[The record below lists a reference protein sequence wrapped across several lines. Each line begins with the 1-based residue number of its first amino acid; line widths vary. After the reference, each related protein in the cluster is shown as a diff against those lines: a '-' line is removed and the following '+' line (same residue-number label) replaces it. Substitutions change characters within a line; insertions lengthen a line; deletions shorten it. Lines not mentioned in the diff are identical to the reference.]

1 MASGVVSVLNG
12 SLVNRGSVHVGAG
25 TLAYGQGGAQWDN
38 AGALTVDAGTPGATL
53 TLGTGTTFTDDTGGS
68 VTDTGTITSSG
79 AIVQGNGTETGNAVQ
94 VDGGSLAFT
103 GTGTPAAYTVM
114 PGAGATASGAIVAG
128 VHLTVN
134 AADNCS
140 GAQPATLTFTAD
152 TTSAGTVEL
161 GHTGACPNGPG
172 EVAVAA
178 GKTLTSSGTL
188 LIDGTTGP
196 EVLQG
201 AFVNTGT
208 VSALTG
214 STQLQGSGS
223 SFVNDGSMTVAA
235 SASFGVDAGT
245 SFTNGDANATGPV
258 SLADNGTF
266 ADAGTLTEGGG
277 TTSGNQPLATGSL
290 AYTGTGTSSIDVPP
304 AATTALSGNL
314 AAGQTLTVT
323 GADLC
328 GGASPGVANAA
339 GSFTNDGTIQLQYAG
354 TCLAGDPTL
363 NLPAGDTLTNDPGA
377 TLVVQGAPNG
387 GVRSSL
393 SGSILNEGTLHVAA
407 GTTDLGSGST
417 LTNQGAIVVD
427 AGATLS
433 LATGD
438 ELADPSG
445 TITDSGAIL
454 TAGQVVQGQGVETG
468 NPVTV
473 AAGPLDLVG
482 TGSGAFEVPPSSTVA
497 LVGPV
502 RTGQTLVVNGNDS
515 CGGSQPTVVDAAG
528 SFTNTGTIDLLH
540 SGGCGG
546 GAATLSFPAGSTLTN
561 QGTVEFTGTTGA
573 QPSTLAV
580 AVVNQGTVSSQIDAQ
595 ITGDLADAGVLQVT
609 GGTFSVTGG
618 TTVDADGQVTV
629 GTGATASLLAT
640 TIQPG
645 GQVSAQAGAT
655 LDTSTLT
662 NDGLLALASTAAVTA
677 GGASPRA
684 PRVSSR
690 SASTT
695 AGRGPT
701 RASSPCRRPPYRGP
715 STSPPTRAPP
725 RSPAT
730 PTRSCPGRTAP
741 RAARSPT
748 SRGSWSVP
756 AWPTRPPTARGAG

>member
-1 MASGVVSVLNG
+1 MRASRRALVVVSMAAVLMAAGTLVAIPVQVDASVLPAGPLVTANG
-12 SLVNRGSVHVGAG
+12 GGRVLPAVARQARAATTPVAVAVGHGRLGTAPGHRPAAGTATPLALHPSTLAGGLPPTTRAALAATTPVAVPKRAPVKTAVRAVPAVVRPRISPPACSDTWTGTAGDGLWSTPGNWSAGEPGSGSVACIPSGASVDPGTITVTVQALEIQTGGSVHVTPGSA
-25 TLAYGQGGAQWDN
+25 T
-38 AGALTVDAGTPGATL
+38 ALTGAVWVASGATL
-53 TLGTGTTFTDDTGGS
+53 QVNGSDLCSGAQNATLTVTGDVTSSGTVELSHTGSCGSGTTTLAVASGSTLTSSGTLQIDGTTGPFALTGAFIAGGTVSDQVGATQVEGTAASLDVTGAMTVAAGASFAVDAGTTFTDDTGGS

-79 AIVQGNGTETGNAVQ
+79 ALVQGNGTETGNAVQ

-339 GSFTNDGTIQLQYAG
+339 GSFTNDGTIELQHLG
-354 TCLAGDPTL
+354 
-363 NLPAGDTLTNDPGA
+363 PAPPG
-377 TLVVQGAPNG
+377 
-387 GVRSSL
+387 R
-393 SGSILNEGTLHVAA
+393 
-407 GTTDLGSGST
+407 
-417 LTNQGAIVVD
+417 
-427 AGATLS
+427 
-433 LATGD
+433 
-438 ELADPSG
+438 
-445 TITDSGAIL
+445 
-454 TAGQVVQGQGVETG
+454 
-468 NPVTV
+468 
-473 AAGPLDLVG
+473 
-482 TGSGAFEVPPSSTVA
+482 PPS
-497 LVGPV
+497 
-502 RTGQTLVVNGNDS
+502 
-515 CGGSQPTVVDAAG
+515 
-528 SFTNTGTIDLLH
+528 
-540 SGGCGG
+540 
-546 GAATLSFPAGSTLTN
+546 
-561 QGTVEFTGTTGA
+561 
-573 QPSTLAV
+573 PS
-580 AVVNQGTVSSQIDAQ
+580 
-595 ITGDLADAGVLQVT
+595 
-609 GGTFSVTGG
+609 
-618 TTVDADGQVTV
+618 
-629 GTGATASLLAT
+629 
-640 TIQPG
+640 
-645 GQVSAQAGAT
+645 
-655 LDTSTLT
+655 
-662 NDGLLALASTAAVTA
+662 
-677 GGASPRA
+677 
-684 PRVSSR
+684 
-690 SASTT
+690 
-695 AGRGPT
+695 
-701 RASSPCRRPPYRGP
+701 RR
-715 STSPPTRAPP
+715 
-725 RSPAT
+725 AT
-730 PTRSCPGRTAP
+730 P
-741 RAARSPT
+741 
-748 SRGSWSVP
+748 
-756 AWPTRPPTARGAG
+756 